1 MIVNSCSLGL
11 EAAHKGAYLFRCR
24 GLGNT
29 LHLNRIYTYKLV
41 SNIISEYIFS
51 LGGKPK
57 PKVAVP
63 WSCHL
68 RGEHVRLPINLRL
81 QN

>member
-24 GLGNT
+24 GLGNI
-29 LHLNRIYTYKLV
+29 L
-41 SNIISEYIFS
+41 EYLFS

-68 RGEHVRLPINLRL
+68 RGEHVRLPINLQL